1 MIVNLLFYSAQGAVY
16 FAVVF
21 FVVAADFA
29 NERHQYKE
37 TTTDD
42 SNHNF
47 NRHVMQVDLGT
58 QFCAGLCS
66 FLLDRATLDDIQSKV
81 EHPKGH
87 QQQLDSQ
94 FS

>member
-1 MIVNLLFYSAQGAVY
+1 MMVNLFFYSTQGAVY

-37 TTTDD
+37 ATTDD

-47 NRHVMQVDLGT
+47 NRHVMQ
-58 QFCAGLCS
+58 AGL
-66 FLLDRATLDDIQSKV
+66 
-81 EHPKGH
+81 GN
-87 QQQLDSQ
+87 
-94 FS
+94 

>member
-1 MIVNLLFYSAQGAVY
+1 MLHMMVNLLFYSAEHLVDLP
-16 FAVVF
+16 VVF

-37 TTTDD
+37 TATDD

-47 NRHVMQVDLGT
+47 NRHV
-58 QFCAGLCS
+58 
-66 FLLDRATLDDIQSKV
+66 II
-81 EHPKGH
+81 
-87 QQQLDSQ
+87 

>member
-1 MIVNLLFYSAQGAVY
+1 MVVYLFFYSTQCAVD
-16 FAVVF
+16 FAVIF

-47 NRHVMQVDLGT
+47 NCHVMQVGLGRL
-58 QFCAGLCS
+58 FSLGL
-66 FLLDRATLDDIQSKV
+66 
-81 EHPKGH
+81 
-87 QQQLDSQ
+87 
-94 FS
+94 

>member
-1 MIVNLLFYSAQGAVY
+1 MMVNLLFYSTQGFVY

-42 SNHNF
+42 RNHNF
-47 NRHVMQVDLGT
+47 SRHDIIRLLALVR
-58 QFCAGLCS
+58 
-66 FLLDRATLDDIQSKV
+66 LLDAQ
-81 EHPKGH
+81 
-87 QQQLDSQ
+87 
-94 FS
+94 

>member
-1 MIVNLLFYSAQGAVY
+1 MMVNLLFYSAEHLVDLP
-16 FAVVF
+16 VVF

-37 TTTDD
+37 TATDD

-47 NRHVMQVDLGT
+47 NRHV
-58 QFCAGLCS
+58 
-66 FLLDRATLDDIQSKV
+66 II
-81 EHPKGH
+81 
-87 QQQLDSQ
+87 